1 MFFRVIK
8 ICVEGCVILLFAS
21 CIACNR
27 FTAYLSQAAVGQM
40 RIVTQS
46 KKIDNY
52 LTTPN
57 LPDSV
62 RTKLQL
68 VNEIRAYAFGKLGL
82 NETSNYTKFYDQKG
96 KPLLWVVSASK
107 EFELVPKLWWFPIV
121 GRVSYKGFF
130 TLDGADEQADELLE
144 EGYDTRIRE
153 VNAWSTLGFFS
164 DPVMSSMLEYPEA
177 DLAELLFHELSHS
190 TIYIKGDVD
199 FSESLANFIGI
210 RGAML
215 YLEDKYGKNSKEYTT
230 YVNQQTDYDRFDKYM
245 LLAANK
251 LDSVYATFTPQQPV
265 AEKRKIK
272 KAFIKQI
279 VTNVDT
285 VNFADT
291 AYFYYAFK
299 NRPLPNNAYFIVK
312 RQYSSKMAYFEN
324 ELTTI
329 AQGDLIKYIAY
340 LRDKYKK

>member
-1 MFFRVIK
+1 
-8 ICVEGCVILLFAS
+8 
-21 CIACNR
+21 
-27 FTAYLSQAAVGQM
+27 
-40 RIVTQS
+40 
-46 KKIDNY
+46 
-52 LTTPN
+52 
-57 LPDSV
+57 
-62 RTKLQL
+62 
-68 VNEIRAYAFGKLGL
+68 
-82 NETSNYTKFYDQKG
+82 
-96 KPLLWVVSASK
+96 
-107 EFELVPKLWWFPIV
+107 
-121 GRVSYKGFF
+121 
-130 TLDGADEQADELLE
+130 
-144 EGYDTRIRE
+144 
-153 VNAWSTLGFFS
+153 
-164 DPVMSSMLEYPEA
+164 
-177 DLAELLFHELSHS
+177 
-190 TIYIKGDVD
+190 
-199 FSESLANFIGI
+199 
-210 RGAML
+210 ML